1 MTDIP
6 DDVRAAVIIFR
17 ARNLPTPILPAENKK
32 PIPEKKHA
40 EGLAR
45 YRLVGL
51 WRQYRKDNKPK
62 SKADLA
68 FRTAYNSGELHPS
81 IFKTIGPIT
90 QSTLYRWD
98 KDLRDAGDDYQI
110 LCDTRGW
117 AQADGVQGRI
127 GDDAEE
133 VFLKLWLVDNQP
145 SVSLA
150 YRGMCAVLE
159 SRGLPIPS
167 RRSTYR
173 FMKRYDKDHHDI
185 VVLMREGEKALKDK
199 VGPYITRDSGILE
212 VGDVIFSDGHRLNFD
227 AIHPLT
233 GRPARMTLICWFD
246 WASRIPVGWEV
257 MPEEDTISIAS
268 ALYMAIRHLGKYPKV
283 AYIDNGKAFK
293 SKYFSEKA
301 DLGELDGLYARLGI
315 AVQHSKPY
323 EARTKIVE
331 RFFGSFDSQCARLL
345 PSHRG
350 SSVANKP
357 AYLMRNEKFH
367 QARHNN
373 FVPTLAQCMEIFRIY
388 VNWYGDQHHRGINK
402 TPWEIFNAGK
412 GPGVDTTEL
421 TRHFLWRK
429 EVKPSRCRV
438 KFAGISY
445 ESDALYGLSQKLIA
459 MFSWADMSVIHLYTK
474 DGRYLGPAKPVEALN
489 PLAAK
494 FGTDLDLQKI
504 SDANKRQARLKS
516 QTMRIVK
523 EMDLGPEALHAFP
536 WIAPQE
542 ERRQPLRLV
551 EKTSAEPPQTEEITQ
566 AETKAIEDLQRK
578 YLERKSNQPGYE
590 RPEFRTPLDRYS
602 HLFNLKFFENT
613 KLIAEDLEFMTSYEA
628 SDEFQVTSRRFEQ
641 LKRLRQIQL
650 ERSVSN

>member
-1 MTDIP
+1 MELELTPKEI
-6 DDVRAAVIIFR
+6 ATNLGISSQAVNKR
-17 ARNLPTPILPAENKK
+17 ARKEAWPAKKRHGRGGGKIYDITALPSDIRNTIIAKRANNQPVIPGQNK
-32 PIPEKKHA
+32 PIPNSKHA

-45 YRLVGL
+45 YRLIGY
-51 WRQYRKDNKPK
+51 WRQYRTGKKPK
-62 SKADLA
+62 SKADKA
-68 FRTAYNSGELHPS
+68 FISAFNSGQLYTEL
-81 IFKTIGPIT
+81 FKVTDKIT
-90 QSTLYRWD
+90 LKSLYRWD
-98 KDLRDAGDDYQI
+98 KKLRAADDDYQV

-159 SRGLPIPS
+159 SRGLPAPS

-173 FMKRYDKDHHDI
+173 FIERYDKDHHDI

-293 SKYFSEKA
+293 SKYFSENA

-429 EVKPSRCRV
+429 EVTPSRCRV

-445 ESDALYGLSQKLIA
+445 ESDALYGLNQKLIA

-602 HLFNLKFFENT
+602 HLFNLKFF
-613 KLIAEDLEFMTSYEA
+613 
-628 SDEFQVTSRRFEQ
+628 
-641 LKRLRQIQL
+641 
-650 ERSVSN
+650 